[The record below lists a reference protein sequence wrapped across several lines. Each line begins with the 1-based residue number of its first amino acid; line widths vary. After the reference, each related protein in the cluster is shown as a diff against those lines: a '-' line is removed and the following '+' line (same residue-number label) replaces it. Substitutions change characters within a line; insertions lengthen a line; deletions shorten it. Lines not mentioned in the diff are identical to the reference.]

1 MKQYVLSVN
10 CASGVESV
18 LKRELIALGLGEQ
31 KAVNGSFVFEGDANA
46 VATCNMFLHTA
57 EHVYLQLSQFEARD
71 FDALFDGIYSIGWAD
86 YVTVDAQVIV
96 NAKSVKSDLFAL
108 VVTCFGNKVSNN
120 THYNI
125 SCKGN
130 NKICNILGRK

>member
-71 FDALFDGIYSIGWAD
+71 FDALFDGISPAIILQKMQSILKSP
-86 YVTVDAQVIV
+86 YFC
-96 NAKSVKSDLFAL
+96 AKII
-108 VVTCFGNKVSNN
+108 
-120 THYNI
+120 Y
-125 SCKGN
+125 
-130 NKICNILGRK
+130 R